1 MKIKNIKI
9 RQLFALENNDFDIEC
24 FPAEKISII
33 YAFNGLGKTTLLR
46 LIFGMSK
53 NVKPILE
60 SIPFKSLEL
69 VFDNGKNIS
78 VEKPDPKAAEYIYRI
93 DGKTADE
100 LLLAEMQKEFNVT
113 TIFANKDYNR
123 GISTFAKWV
132 LKNGDTI
139 WDSAVE
145 YKQETKQNSSMFND
159 DTGAPNPIVKIE
171 QALTDK
177 LKDPAG
183 RAKVEELRDIL
194 NKNFT
199 MTFKHLEILDDKFM
213 AVPDSE
219 YPNDP
224 VLPIH
229 ELSSGEI
236 KLILMFYELLF
247 ETEPHSIVLLDE
259 PESSLHVD
267 WQKDLLQA
275 VINCCKN
282 NDIQIIVATHSPDV
296 VEDYFTQLTPML
308 SKRYAAE

>member
-9 RQLFALENNDFDIEC
+9 QQLFGLINNDFNIEC
-24 FPAEKISII
+24 FPNEKITIV
-33 YAFNGLGKTTLLR
+33 YAFNGAGKTTLLT
-46 LIFGMSK
+46 LIRAVSENDK
-53 NVKPILE
+53 STLE
-60 SIPFKSLEL
+60 AIPFKSLEL
-69 VFDNGKNIS
+69 VFTNGKTFS
-78 VEKPDPKAAEYIYRI
+78 VEKDNPKEKNYIYYI
-93 DGKTADE
+93 DGKAADE
-100 LLLAEMQKEFNVT
+100 AMLAELQNEFKVT
-113 TIFANKDYNR
+113 SIFANKDYNR
-123 GISTFAKWV
+123 GIPTLA
-132 LKNGDTI
+132 NG
-139 WDSAVE
+139 
-145 YKQETKQNSSMFND
+145 SMFSD
-159 DTGAPNPIVKIE
+159 EAAPNPIVIIERELIKKI
-171 QALTDK
+171 Q
-177 LKDPAG
+177 DPAQG
-183 RAKVEELRDIL
+183 GKVEELRDIL